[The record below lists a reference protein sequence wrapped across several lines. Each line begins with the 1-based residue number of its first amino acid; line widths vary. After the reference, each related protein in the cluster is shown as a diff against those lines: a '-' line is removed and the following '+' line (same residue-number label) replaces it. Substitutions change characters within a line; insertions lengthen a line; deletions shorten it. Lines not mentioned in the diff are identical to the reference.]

1 MAADVPD
8 SAQVSQLLSEAKAQA
23 FQLKEDAATLQSFT
37 GSNLGWQSHAAVVN
51 QMKEHVNAWATSL
64 PSWKKTA
71 NQLHLGSKLPS
82 TGSGPC
88 YRNSLPSWC
97 IGTVKSFPP
106 MPIARRKSRASVY
119 RRAGMFGID

>member
-71 NQLHLGSKLPS
+71 ESASPWQQTAIAFRSPQRLSSPAVH
-82 TGSGPC
+82 
-88 YRNSLPSWC
+88 
-97 IGTVKSFPP
+97 IG
-106 MPIARRKSRASVY
+106 RLL
-119 RRAGMFGID
+119 

>member
-88 YRNSLPSWC
+88 CGFR
-97 IGTVKSFPP
+97 
-106 MPIARRKSRASVY
+106 
-119 RRAGMFGID
+119 GM